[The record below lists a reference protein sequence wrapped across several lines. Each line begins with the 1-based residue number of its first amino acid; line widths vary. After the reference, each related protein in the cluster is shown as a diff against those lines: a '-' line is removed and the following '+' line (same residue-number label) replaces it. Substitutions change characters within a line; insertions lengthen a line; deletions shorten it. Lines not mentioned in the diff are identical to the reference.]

1 MNRLSIAFNRSGA
14 SRLRLMLGLAASMF
28 VLACTSVDN
37 TALNG
42 PQWAPI
48 QTNSDARVVHSIKKN
63 SIVVNKNGSVSFTD
77 RRIVG
82 DKNINELRL
91 IDPSLATSVAFVEG
105 DWVIYCPQKN
115 LILKNIRFFDE
126 KNAMKKS
133 LSVNQS
139 QAVLLNTPGYRQYQY
154 LCLYKA

>member
-1 MNRLSIAFNRSGA
+1 MKHPYVTLKHLEA
-14 SRLRLMLGLAASMF
+14 SRLRLMLALGFSML
-28 VLACTSVDN
+28 VLACSSVDK

-48 QTNSDARVVHSIKKN
+48 QTDSDARVVHSIKKN

-77 RRIVG
+77 RRFVA

-91 IDPSLATSVAFVEG
+91 IDPSLATSVALVEG
-105 DWVIYCPQKN
+105 DWVIHCAQKN

-126 KNAMKKS
+126 DNIMKKS
-133 LSVNQS
+133 LTVNQS

-154 LCLYKA
+154 LCLYKG